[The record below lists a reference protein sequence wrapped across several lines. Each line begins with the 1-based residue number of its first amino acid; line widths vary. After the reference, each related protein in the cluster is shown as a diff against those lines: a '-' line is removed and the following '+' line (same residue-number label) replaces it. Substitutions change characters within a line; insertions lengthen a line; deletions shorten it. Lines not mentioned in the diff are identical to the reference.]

1 MWRFIIDNYI
11 FSAILLIREL
21 LTHEGTSYLHR
32 LDVKLIVIIAL
43 VLLCTRRDKN
53 WGSSATFEII
63 IFIYWLDNP
72 VCL

>member
-1 MWRFIIDNYI
+1 
-11 FSAILLIREL
+11 
-21 LTHEGTSYLHR
+21 
-32 LDVKLIVIIAL
+32 VKLIVVVAL

-53 WGSSATFEII
+53 WSSSATFETI